1 MNVSNRLM
9 GIIILYLITAFV
21 CIGFLVGSGMVE
33 YKAAMHCGRA
43 ARLERKGKIEEARHY
58 YAQAAKL
65 QYWNWAYYIKSRIY
79 QDPSTLLK
87 HFEDLIKQGKRNEA
101 ISYAQKRIE
110 ELQDSECQI
119 ERYIARGFHM
129 RLAEIYEKEGREDL
143 FQKHEIAA
151 QKLRAEGKRHTKLLG
166 ILAGFPLDFSGWSTV
181 YAVLLSIILGMT
193 LGIIRI
199 SKRGR
204 ELLSIDSRFRP
215 KEIVSILILYILPYF
230 LFVTLIRRV
239 DYGMGKILGLTL
251 LPWLIIVVS
260 LIYFLGRRKGKGV
273 IPLVKELLFLCMLI
287 FPFWF
292 VVFMFYWSIG
302 VPIVYS
308 WLKYY

>member
-1 MNVSNRLM
+1 MNVSNRLI
-9 GIIILYLITAFV
+9 GTIILYLITAFL
-21 CIGFLVGSGMVE
+21 CIGFLVGRGMVE
-33 YKAAMHCGRA
+33 HKAAMHYGKA

-65 QYWNWAYYIKSRIY
+65 QYWNWAYYVKSRIY

-119 ERYIARGFHM
+119 ERYIARGFHKK
-129 RLAEIYEKEGREDL
+129 LARIYEKEGQKDLSRE
-143 FQKHEIAA
+143 HEAAA
-151 QKLRAEGKRHTKLLG
+151 QKLRAESKRHTKLLG
-166 ILAGFPLDFSGWSTV
+166 ILAFFPLDFSGWSTV
-181 YAVLLSIILGMT
+181 YTVLLSIILGMT

-215 KEIVSILILYILPYF
+215 REIVSILILYILPYF
-230 LFVTLIRRV
+230 LFVALIKRV
-239 DYGMGKILGLTL
+239 DYGMGKALGLTL
-251 LPWLIIVVS
+251 LPWLIIVAS
-260 LIYFLGRRKGKGV
+260 LVYFLRRRKRKDV
-273 IPLVKELLFLCMLI
+273 ITLVKELLFLCMII
-287 FPFWF
+287 FPFWL